1 MKQYTFKVVIT
12 EGSDEGWEEMLEGGA
27 TGCDELLV
35 TIKEGLAQIGFE
47 PEVTLIKYED
57 K

>member
-47 PEVTLIKYED
+47 PEITLIKYED